1 MHTEHIA
8 DSNSMDEFED
18 NGVVNNPDI
27 EKFMMQQ
34 EIQKLNAQLNQMKKV
49 SQNSFI
55 TDARFL
61 QIVLEKD
68 CKIKQQ
74 ETEITNLRKKNY
86 EFRSKNTELS
96 DQLKAIKHN
105 S

>member
-49 SQNSFI
+49 SQEFI
-55 TDARFL
+55 
-61 QIVLEKD
+61 
-68 CKIKQQ
+68 
-74 ETEITNLRKKNY
+74 Y
-86 EFRSKNTELS
+86 
-96 DQLKAIKHN
+96 H
-105 S
+105 